1 MHTKSSKQISHKRPS
16 LSQPLVSVVI
26 PVYGVERYIKEALDS
41 VIAQTYNN
49 LEIIVVDDQSPDN
62 SIEIVQNSYTDSRI
76 RIIQQKNRGLA
87 GARNTGIRN
96 ANGSYIAFLDSDDF
110 WQANKIEEHIAT
122 MQANMSCG
130 VSFSASRFV
139 DDNSESLNRLQAPKK
154 QANFKAK
161 DIFCRNPIG
170 NGSAPVIKKEILEE
184 IGFKTSD
191 RLCQGLPYTQ
201 YFDENLRQSED
212 VDCWTRIAI
221 LTGTDFLYI
230 DQPLTNYRVN
240 DYGLSANVD
249 AQFATWMHL
258 LEKLEN
264 YAPEFARHNGP
275 TAKAFQ
281 YRYLARRSIFQGQA
295 KNALKFMWLALKT
308 QPMALAQEMQR
319 SIETTLAGLMLAIF
333 PQKVQKRLVALFI

>member
-154 QANFKAK
+154 
-161 DIFCRNPIG
+161 
-170 NGSAPVIKKEILEE
+170 
-184 IGFKTSD
+184 
-191 RLCQGLPYTQ
+191 
-201 YFDENLRQSED
+201 
-212 VDCWTRIAI
+212 
-221 LTGTDFLYI
+221 TGQL
-230 DQPLTNYRVN
+230 
-240 DYGLSANVD
+240 
-249 AQFATWMHL
+249 
-258 LEKLEN
+258 
-264 YAPEFARHNGP
+264 
-275 TAKAFQ
+275 
-281 YRYLARRSIFQGQA
+281 
-295 KNALKFMWLALKT
+295 
-308 QPMALAQEMQR
+308 
-319 SIETTLAGLMLAIF
+319 
-333 PQKVQKRLVALFI
+333 